1 MERTLMIIKPDAV
14 AKNAVGEIIRRVES
28 DGFVVRE
35 LGMMRFAEEEAQE
48 FYGVHSDKPF
58 FPELI
63 QWICSGSVV
72 PMVLERDDA
81 VARLRRFIGETDS
94 TKAAAGT
101 IRADFGTNIQNNA
114 VHASDSVDNAAR
126 ESGLIF
132 GS

>member
-1 MERTLMIIKPDAV
+1 MIIKPDAV

-28 DGFVVRE
+28 EGFAVRE
-35 LGMMRFAEEEAQE
+35 LRMMKFTREAAEE

-63 QWICSGSVV
+63 QWICSGAVV

-94 TKAAAGT
+94 TKAAVGT

-114 VHASDSVDNAAR
+114 VHASDSVENATSEIA
-126 ESGLIF
+126 LIF
-132 GS
+132 RS

>member
-14 AKNAVGEIIRRVES
+14 AKNAIGEIIRRVES
-28 DGFVVRE
+28 EGFVVRE
-35 LGMMRFAEEEAQE
+35 LRMMRFAREATQE

-63 QWICSGSVV
+63 EWICSGAVV
-72 PMVLERDDA
+72 PMVLERADA
-81 VARLRRFIGETDS
+81 VAQLRRFIGETDS
-94 TKAAAGT
+94 TKAAPGT

-114 VHASDSVDNAAR
+114 VHASDSVENAAR
-126 ESGLIF
+126 EIGLIF

>member
-28 DGFVVRE
+28 EGFAVRE
-35 LGMMRFAEEEAQE
+35 LRMMKFTREAAEE

-63 QWICSGSVV
+63 QWICSGAVV

-94 TKAAAGT
+94 TKAAVGT

-114 VHASDSVDNAAR
+114 VHASDSVENATSEIA
-126 ESGLIF
+126 LIF
-132 GS
+132 RS

>member
-1 MERTLMIIKPDAV
+1 MERTLMIVKPDAV

-28 DGFVVRE
+28 EGFVVRE
-35 LGMMRFAEEEAQE
+35 LCMMRFAKEAAQE

>member
-14 AKNAVGEIIRRVES
+14 AKNAIGEIIGRVEAE
-28 DGFVVRE
+28 GFEVRE
-35 LGMMRFAEEEAQE
+35 LSMMRFAREAAQA

-58 FPELI
+58 YPELI
-63 QWICSGSVV
+63 DWICSGSVV

-81 VARLRRFIGETDS
+81 VAQLRRFIGETDS
-94 TKAAAGT
+94 TKAAPGT

-114 VHASDSVDNAAR
+114 VHASDSVENAAR
-126 ESGLIF
+126 EIGLIF

>member
-28 DGFVVRE
+28 EGFVVRE
-35 LGMMRFAEEEAQE
+35 LHMTRFAKEAARE

-81 VARLRRFIGETDS
+81 VAQLRRFIGETDS
-94 TKAAAGT
+94 NKAAAGT
-101 IRADFGTNIQNNA
+101 IRADFGTNIQSNA

-126 ESGLIF
+126 EIGLIF